1 MPLAAA
7 EPRYVSLARQIAAE
21 IAEGRHPLGSQMLP
35 EVEMAAERG
44 VSRATMRAALDRLE
58 SLGLIS
64 RRRRAG
70 TRVAALRPAGQG
82 AYQQSLAGI
91 GDLLQY
97 AAETRREIDGIGTVT
112 GDLSME
118 RDLGLRAGRRWL
130 RITSLRVPADGG
142 VALCWTETYADP
154 DAVPADLEHRLRGPD
169 ASELIATVLATWS
182 GRPIAEVVQE
192 VGAAGVPAGPVA
204 KALRAKAG
212 EHALRIT
219 RRYLD
224 PSGLPLSVSISLHP
238 AGRFTYL
245 SRLRRTADT
254 AMPLR
259 PPGAAGNAARSGGG

>member
-1 MPLAAA
+1 MPSIAST
-7 EPRYVSLARQIAAE
+7 PRYVTLARQIAAE

-70 TRVAALRPAGQG
+70 TRVAALRPADQG

-97 AAETRREIDGIGTVT
+97 AAQTRREINSIRPVVSDET
-112 GDLSME
+112 ME
-118 RDLGLRAGRRWL
+118 RDLGLRAKQRWL

-142 VALCWTETYADP
+142 AALCWTETYADAAAAP
-154 DAVPADLEHRLRGPD
+154 PDLEQRLRG
-169 ASELIATVLATWS
+169 AEAAELIATVLAAWS

-192 VGAAGVPAGPVA
+192 IDAAGIPAGPVA
-204 KALRAKAG
+204 RALGARAG
-212 EHALRIT
+212 EHALEIT

-224 PSGLPLSVSISLHP
+224 PSGLPLSVSVSLHP
-238 AGRFTYL
+238 AGRFTSV
-245 SRLRRTADT
+245 SRLRR
-254 AMPLR
+254 
-259 PPGAAGNAARSGGG
+259 AAEPATRRRTDDAGSQ